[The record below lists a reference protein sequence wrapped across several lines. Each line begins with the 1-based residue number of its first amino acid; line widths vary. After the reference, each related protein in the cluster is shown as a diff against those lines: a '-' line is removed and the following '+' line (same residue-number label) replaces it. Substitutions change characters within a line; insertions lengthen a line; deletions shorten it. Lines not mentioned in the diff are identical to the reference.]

1 MSYSDYANIIAGYNS
16 KASSKRE
23 ASEGRYA
30 NFKSGFRERGLA
42 AMNNFEEQA
51 NKSYQKTLADAQTS
65 ALKALGV
72 DEEKRAKAEALVGA
86 GVAGG
91 PVVDKLLKATL
102 GKSKTKKGAKGLAEK
117 LKSAKKEGKTNM
129 EKLDTEL
136 KVRRRARQ
144 LDKEGGLD
152 IKKKE
157 GGLEL
162 EDEREEEFEGADDL
176 VGQQRITEEP
186 TPQLSEKARGKQPI
200 RSETRGG
207 DTEMTS
213 IRRKPVRTG
222 EDIERDDFFKD
233 AQERAGLDPKLPTK
247 TTTTEGMEGFLDD
260 AQMQLT
266 APATNPE
273 YKLSDYYTKTPAAE
287 APAAEAGG
295 AEALEAGGAK
305 ALETG
310 GAKALETLGTDVALD
325 EAAAAPLD
333 VIPGIG
339 ELAAAGAAIY
349 GVGQF
354 FGLWGGGSHKKE
366 EPIDVQPHIASTTVQ
381 SGVSTGSYRG
391 MNKATAAPTINSGIM
406 R

>member
-51 NKSYQKTLADAQTS
+51 NQSYQKTLADAQTS

-72 DEEKRAKAEALVGA
+72 DEEKQAKGQAILGA
-86 GVAGG
+86 GMAGG

-117 LKSAKKEGKTNM
+117 LKSVKKEGKTNM

-144 LDKEGGLD
+144 LDKEGGLE

-162 EDEREEEFEGADDL
+162 EDETEEEFKGADDL
-176 VGQQRITEEP
+176 VGQERLPQEP

-207 DTEMTS
+207 DMEMTR
-213 IRRKPVRTG
+213 IRREPVRTG

-233 AQERAGLDPKLPTK
+233 AQERAGLNPKAPTK
-247 TTTTEGMEGFLDD
+247 TTTTEGMDTFLDD
-260 AQMQLT
+260 AEMRLT

-273 YKLSDYYTKTPAAE
+273 YKLSDYYTKASTAE
-287 APAAEAGG
+287 TGG
-295 AEALEAGGAK
+295 AE

-349 GVGQF
+349 GAGQF

-366 EPIDVQPHIASTTVQ
+366 EPIDVSPHIASTTVQ
-381 SGVSTGSYRG
+381 TGVSTGSYRG

>member
-16 KASSKRE
+16 KASSRRE

-42 AMNNFEEQA
+42 AMSKFEDQA
-51 NKSYQKTLADAQTS
+51 NQAYNKTLEDAQTS

-72 DEEKRAKAEALVGA
+72 DEEKQAKAQAILGA
-86 GVAGG
+86 GMAGG

-102 GKSKTKKGAKGLAEK
+102 GKSKSKKGAKGLAEK

-144 LDKEGGLD
+144 LDKEGGLE

-207 DTEMTS
+207 DMEMTS

-222 EDIERDDFFKD
+222 EDIERDNFFKD
-233 AQERAGLDPKLPTK
+233 AQEKVGLDPKVPSTS
-247 TTTTEGMEGFLDD
+247 TTEGMGGFLDD
-260 AQMQLT
+260 AEMNLT

-273 YKLSDYYTKTPAAE
+273 YKLSDYYTKAPTAE
-287 APAAEAGG
+287 TGG
-295 AEALEAGGAK
+295 AEALETGGAE

-333 VIPGIG
+333 AIPGIG
-339 ELAAAGAAIY
+339 ELAAAGAAVY

-366 EPIDVQPHIASTTVQ
+366 EPIDIQPHISTSVQ
-381 SGVSTGSYRG
+381 TGGVSTGSYRG